1 MFFSYDDEK
10 IRYTGRWGKEK
21 NMITATACGAYFEFA
36 FSGEMISLHFDTE
49 NQIFPIPHLWIS
61 MDGGA
66 RYECPISPVVK
77 INSRD
82 NEIHNVCVILK
93 SAVETQHRWYAPLV
107 AKVSFKGIT
116 TDKLYCLTPD
126 NRKTI
131 EFLGDSITEGVLLD
145 DEYHVYSDDFHNRPY
160 KDDACATYAWLTAEN
175 LNLRPYIVGFG
186 GMGVLNIGNASVPKA
201 SEVYPY
207 NFYESPVDYQAPD
220 YIVINYG
227 VNDYRFDADIFTENY
242 LELLKVIRKRC
253 PSSKIFILPCFR
265 GDHFEVLRNFIDEY
279 NKNFDDNLYFI
290 DSTDWV
296 PKEPLHPLR
305 TGHKI
310 IAEKLTSA
318 LAKLL

>member
-1 MFFSYDDEK
+1 MIAMEKYMKSYLL
-10 IRYTGRWGKEK
+10 
-21 NMITATACGAYFEFA
+21 F
-36 FSGEMISLHFDTE
+36 
-49 NQIFPIPHLWIS
+49 
-61 MDGGA
+61 
-66 RYECPISPVVK
+66 
-77 INSRD
+77 
-82 NEIHNVCVILK
+82 
-93 SAVETQHRWYAPLV
+93 
-107 AKVSFKGIT
+107 
-116 TDKLYCLTPD
+116 
-126 NRKTI
+126 
-131 EFLGDSITEGVLLD
+131 VLLFL
-145 DEYHVYSDDFHNRPY
+145 S
-160 KDDACATYAWLTAEN
+160 TAVGAQKS
-175 LNLRPYIVGFG
+175 YIVTGYVTDEARQPIV
-186 GMGVLNIGNASVPKA
+186 GVTVAEKGKNTG
-201 SEVYPY
+201 EVD
-207 NFYESPVDYQAPD
+207 YESPD